1 VLQQIHETVAGVR
14 VAAGVAPAG
23 FGFPIRRSLDPPIR
37 QAQRPAATQEIAGSF
52 LRRLR
57 VFAAAIKA
65 L

>member
-1 VLQQIHETVAGVR
+1 MKLWLVFALRQASHLLVLVS
-14 VAAGVAPAG
+14 
-23 FGFPIRRSLDPPIR
+23 RSLDPPIR

-57 VFAAAIKA
+57 VFVAAIKA